1 MVFHYLPGLNLLSI
15 FIKIIL
21 LLLHCYMFNSKSI
34 FPYLGPSLKEQ
45 NNISSPLFHSVCCS
59 TSVSQFCVVLSH
71 D

>member
-1 MVFHYLPGLNLLSI
+1 MFFHHLPCLNLLSI

-21 LLLHCYMFNSKSI
+21 LLLHCFMFNSESI
-34 FPYLGPSLKEQ
+34 FPYLGLSLKEQ
-45 NNISSPLFHSVCCS
+45 NNISPPLFHSVCYS